1 MSYSYAM
8 KAWGGEPGLVVND
21 VPVAPQPAAA
31 SGGGHFGRTDIALP
45 WERTARVE
53 LLKADAAKM

>member
-21 VPVAPQPAAA
+21 VPVAPKPAAA
-31 SGGGHFGRTDIALP
+31 SGGSGQAESGESQGAMEHRDYVSSPGLSEPA
-45 WERTARVE
+45 
-53 LLKADAAKM
+53 